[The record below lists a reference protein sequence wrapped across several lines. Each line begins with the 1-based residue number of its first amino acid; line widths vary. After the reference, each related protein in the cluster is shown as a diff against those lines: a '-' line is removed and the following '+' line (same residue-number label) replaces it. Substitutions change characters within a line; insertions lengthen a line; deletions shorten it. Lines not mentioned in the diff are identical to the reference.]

1 MNPRQIAFLF
11 ASLTASALA
20 GDQYLVFFG
29 TYTNGKSPS
38 KGIYRATFNSATGE
52 LGVPELAAETGS
64 PSFLAISPAKTHLY
78 SVGEAG
84 QGDGKAV
91 SAFKLDLPGGELT
104 KLNAVS
110 AVGQG
115 PCHVNTDKT
124 GQMVGIA
131 NYGSGS
137 TVSYKVAAD
146 GSLSEPVSFI
156 QHEGSS
162 VNPKRQ
168 AGPHAHSINFSPDN
182 RYAYVC
188 DLGMDQVQIYK
199 VDPKTGALTPN
210 EPAFAKTPVGGGP
223 RHLAFHPNG
232 KFVFVNNEMSLTETV
247 FSYDESTGALT
258 PVETVSTLPAGQ
270 EVTPGLSTA
279 ETVVHPNGKFV
290 YVSNRGHDT
299 IAVFSFD
306 AETGK
311 LTLIQNA
318 PAEGEVPRN
327 FNLDPS
333 GKWMLVAHQKSDTV
347 AVLKV
352 DEETGKLS
360 FTGKKQ
366 VVGAPVCVRFVAL
379 D

>member
-1 MNPRQIAFLF
+1 MNPRYIAFVF
-11 ASLTASALA
+11 ASLTASAIA

-29 TYTNGKSPS
+29 TYTSGKSPS
-38 KGIYRATFNSATGE
+38 KGIYRALFNSAIGE
-52 LGVPELAAETGS
+52 LGAPELAAEKAS
-64 PSFLAISPAKTHLY
+64 PSFLAISPSKTHLY
-78 SVGEAG
+78 AVGEAG
-84 QGDGKAV
+84 EGDAKAV
-91 SAFKLDLPGGELT
+91 SAYKLELPSGALT
-104 KLNAVS
+104 KLNAVT

-115 PCHVNTDKT
+115 PCHVNTDRT
-124 GQMVGIA
+124 GKMVGIA

-199 VDPKTGALTPN
+199 VDPESGALLPN

-247 FSYDESTGALT
+247 FAYDAQTGALT
-258 PVETVSTLPAGQ
+258 PVETVSTLPAG
-270 EVTPGLSTA
+270 EAVTSGLSTA

-299 IAVFSFD
+299 IAVFSVD
-306 AETGK
+306 LETGK

-318 PAEGEVPRN
+318 SAEGEVPRN
-327 FNLDPS
+327 FNLDPT

-352 DEETGKLS
+352 DEATGKLS

-366 VVGAPVCVRFVAL
+366 TVGAPVCVRFVAL